1 MTGADINEAKYS
13 IFTMSLLED
22 TGWYNVDYSMA
33 DPFEWGKGKGCN
45 FPKLK
50 CNAPERF
57 SEFCWDTSLV
67 NCDASGNL
75 QTHCAADK
83 YSD

>member
-33 DPFEWGKGKGCN
+33 DPFTWGKGDGCN
-45 FPKLK
+45 FPRLK
-50 CNAPERF
+50 CNAP
-57 SEFCWDTSLV
+57 
-67 NCDASGNL
+67 
-75 QTHCAADK
+75 
-83 YSD
+83 

>member
-45 FPKLK
+45 FPKMK
-50 CNAPERF
+50 CNAP
-57 SEFCWDTSLV
+57 
-67 NCDASGNL
+67 
-75 QTHCAADK
+75 
-83 YSD
+83 